1 MSDKTPVEILTEM
14 HKWYLD
20 HPKVWPD
27 DHTSSHRSLTRTD
40 EAPVCIWGVAI
51 HTGNAKPSGS
61 YGTGLDRRVYTAL
74 RRAARKVFRGYSIPA
89 TIGGINDGLVSPG
102 RQASWQASRQAMLAW
117 LREAI
122 KEAREMGR

>member
-14 HKWYLD
+14 HKWYLG
-20 HPKVWPD
+20 HPKVWPGN
-27 DHTSSHRSLTRTD
+27 HTSSYRSLTRTD

-51 HTGNAKPSGS
+51 HTGNAKP
-61 YGTGLDRRVYTAL
+61 YGVFGKGLGLQVHTAL
-74 RRAARKVFRGYSIPA
+74 KRAARKLFRGSYIPNSI
-89 TIGGINDGLVSPG
+89 GDINDELVRPS
-102 RQASWQASRQAMLAW
+102 RASREASRQVMLAW